1 MAAARG
7 LAGLLCAT
15 PTTRV
20 TSRPPLI
27 SRNVGIV
34 STSSSSK
41 TSSSRWS
48 ISTVMKW
55 TSGNAALMS
64 ANFGWNLTHGA
75 HHVALMLTQSRGE
88 DATNARNA
96 EASAAKDG
104 AEPVAPMR
112 LLRGPGAPPRLR
124 WLEG

>member
-34 STSSSSK
+34 STLSSSK
-41 TSSSRWS
+41 TPSSRWS
-48 ISTVMKW
+48 MSTVMNR

-104 AEPVAPMR
+104 AEPVAPMS
-112 LLRGPGAPPRLR
+112 
-124 WLEG
+124 